1 MAVISGLVGRQGE
14 SFLAVKDGAMN
25 LFINSTDQLTV
36 NIQQETTTQD
46 ANFNYVS
53 GSPTALQ
60 SSVVVDIQPVNA
72 TLSES
77 PTGGAYRSSHVMY
90 SQRYGNVL
98 TAYPSGGVVVVSG
111 STTYDVQG
119 IKDWTTHMVA
129 DLQERI

>member
-1 MAVISGLVGRQGE
+1 
-14 SFLAVKDGAMN
+14 MN
-25 LFINSTDQLTV
+25 FYIDSTDQLTV
-36 NIQQETTTQD
+36 NIQQETATQD

-60 SSVVVDIQPVNA
+60 SSVVVDIQPAQA

-77 PTGGAYRSSHVMY
+77 ATGGAYQSSHVMY
-90 SQRYGNVL
+90 SHRYANVL

-111 STTYDVQG
+111 GTTYDVQG